1 MCSFQDNR
9 NKVESKY
16 VKNCPDF
23 HQEVPREQ
31 SMSHMLVIIFDH
43 FFFICW

>member
-1 MCSFQDNR
+1 MCSFQEDR

-23 HQEVPREQ
+23 HQEVPCEQ
-31 SMSHMLVIIFDH
+31 NMSHMLVILFDH